1 VAAPQPPA
9 WPALRYEDWANT
21 CETLKLWLQIAGKVR
36 MGLCAPLNHWWH
48 VTLYV
53 SGRGLTTGAVP
64 CGDRAVELVFDFID
78 HRFRISCSDGARR
91 EIALEPRTT
100 ADFYG
105 EVTEALAALR
115 ITTSMWPVPSEVAEP
130 IPFARDETHRAYDA
144 NYANRF
150 WRVLVQADRVMGA
163 FRARFIGKAS
173 PVHLFWGAMDLAV
186 TRFSGRRAPE
196 HPGNP
201 MLPDW
206 VTREAYS
213 HEVSSCGFW
222 PGAPGVDALF
232 YAYAYPDPPGFAQA
246 NVEPGAA
253 RWEPSLGE
261 FVLPY
266 EAVRQAADP
275 DAALD
280 AFLQSTYAAAAGL
293 GKWDRAGLERVTAG
307 SRASR

>member
-1 VAAPQPPA
+1 MNAPEPSA
-9 WPALRYEDWANT
+9 WPALRYDDWAGT

-36 MGLCAPLNHWWH
+36 MALCAPLNHWWH

-53 SGRGLTTGAVP
+53 SSRGLTTGAIP
-64 CGDRAVELVFDFID
+64 CGDRAVELAFDFID
-78 HRFRISCSDGARR
+78 HRFRISCSDGSLR
-91 EIALEPRTT
+91 EVALRPRTT
-100 ADFYG
+100 ADFYA
-105 EVTEALAALR
+105 EVMGALEALR
-115 ITTSMWPVPSEVAEP
+115 ISAPIRPMPSEVADLT
-130 IPFARDETHRAYDA
+130 PFARDETHRAYDA
-144 NYANRF
+144 DYANRF

-163 FRARFIGKAS
+163 FRAEFIGKAS
-173 PVHLFWGAMDLAV
+173 PVHLFWGALDLAV
-186 TRFSGRRAPE
+186 TRFSGRRAPD

-232 YAYAYPDPPGFAQA
+232 YAYAYPDPPGFAEA
-246 NVEPGAA
+246 KVEPAA
-253 RWEPSLGE
+253 AHWEPSLGE

-266 EAVRQAADP
+266 EALRQAADP
-275 DAALD
+275 DAALT
-280 AFLQSTYAAAAGL
+280 AFLQSTYVAAADL
-293 GKWDRAGLERVTAG
+293 GDWDRTALERVTDG